1 MSIEKNSLTERLVAH
16 LQRPVPEA
24 VRQRARR
31 HLLDWLGCVA
41 CARAS
46 ELSGHLAHAP
56 ALSRAAW
63 LGNLMEMDDVH
74 RTALLHPG
82 PVVWPAVLAHS
93 GLSLDDMLAAAVR
106 GYEAMIAIGSMLDG
120 HHYAHWHNTATAGAF
135 GAAAAA
141 ASALGATP
149 TQMVSALGLA
159 GSVCGGLWQM
169 RHEPVMAKA
178 WHVAHAAATGTA
190 AAQHACRGITGPRYV
205 LEGPQGLLA
214 ATCREPRPLQL
225 GESWRIGEVSF
236 KPWGACRHTHP
247 AITAALDLRAR
258 GALSGEIIVRT
269 YRDALVFCDRPEP
282 RTPTEAR
289 FSLQHAVAIVI
300 ARGEPRLEDFEPA
313 AIETLR
319 PQRQA
324 VVVAEDP
331 ALTASYPA
339 HFGARISATAAD
351 ALAADALGDPELP
364 LSDTGVIAKARALM
378 EWGRIG
384 SADAQRTIEAAL
396 RGTTASAIT
405 AALESWFS
413 VPPVPASQDFR
424 RR

>member
-1 MSIEKNSLTERLVAH
+1 MSVAKNSLTERLVEH

-46 ELSGHLAHAP
+46 ELSGHLAGED

-82 PVVWPAVLAHS
+82 PVVWPSVLAHS
-93 GLSLDDMLAAAVR
+93 GRSLDETLAAAVR
-106 GYEAMIAIGSMLDG
+106 GYEAMIAVGSMLDA
-120 HHYAHWHNTATAGAF
+120 HHYAHWHNTATAGVF

-159 GSVCGGLWQM
+159 GSVSGGFWQM

-178 WHVAHAAATGTA
+178 WHVAHAVATGTA

-214 ATCREPRPLQL
+214 ATCQEPRPLEL
-225 GESWRIGEVSF
+225 GEDWRIAEVSF

-247 AITAALDLRAR
+247 AITAALELRAR
-258 GALSGEIIVRT
+258 GVLSGEIIVRT

-282 RTPTEAR
+282 RTPAEAK

-313 AIETLR
+313 AIEALR
-319 PQRQA
+319 RQRRA
-324 VVVAEDP
+324 VTVAEEP
-331 ALTASYPA
+331 ALSASYPA
-339 HFGARISATAAD
+339 HFGARISTAAAE
-351 ALAADALGDPELP
+351 ALCADALGDPERP
-364 LSDTGVIAKARALM
+364 LSKTGVLAKARALM
-378 EWGRIG
+378 EWGGIG
-384 SADAQRTIEAAL
+384 SADAQRTIDAVL
-396 RGTTASAIT
+396 QGNTTSAIA
-405 AALESWFS
+405 AALESWFQR
-413 VPPVPASQDFR
+413 VPLP
-424 RR
+424 